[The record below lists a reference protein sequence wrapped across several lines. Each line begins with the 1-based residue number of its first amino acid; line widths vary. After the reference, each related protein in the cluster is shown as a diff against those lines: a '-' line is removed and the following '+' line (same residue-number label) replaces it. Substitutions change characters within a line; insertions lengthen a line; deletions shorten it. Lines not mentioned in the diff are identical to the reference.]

1 VAVTKRACAP
11 FEEVTFVLG
20 AAVYRPRSTL
30 ALRAG
35 TASLLAV
42 CAVAGT
48 AAGPARAWGT
58 ASGGPGFA
66 SVEAARVHPG
76 VLLIADHK
84 GCTANF
90 VFTDAAGTYYLG
102 EAAHCTSRGEID
114 EFNGCTDDVLPLG
127 TRVDVDGAEVSGKL
141 AYSSWGAMQAAG
153 EKDKETCLN
162 NDFALIRLPAAA
174 TAQLNPSVPHFGGP
188 TGLDTDGS
196 RPGDLVYSYGNSPTR
211 FGIAA
216 LSPKYGV
223 VADQIEDG
231 WTHLTY
237 FVTPVIPGDSGS
249 GVLDAQGRAQ
259 GVASSLILFP
269 STGAN
274 GVADLAMAL
283 EYARAHSGIRGLRL
297 VEGTAPFVVS
307 AAG

>member
-1 VAVTKRACAP
+1 MN
-11 FEEVTFVLG
+11 
-20 AAVYRPRSTL
+20 RPRSIP

-35 TASLLAV
+35 AASLLALCV
-42 CAVAGT
+42 VA
-48 AAGPARAWGT
+48 AAFAGPARAT
-58 ASGGPGFA
+58 ATGGPGFA
-66 SVEAARVHPG
+66 SIEKARVHPG

-90 VFTDAAGTYYLG
+90 VFTDVAGNYYLG

-114 EFNGCTDDVLPLG
+114 DFNGCTDDVLPLG
-127 TRVDVDGAEVSGKL
+127 TQVDVDGAEVSGKL
-141 AYSSWGAMQAAG
+141 AYNSWAAMQAAG
-153 EKDKETCLN
+153 EKDKATCLN

-174 TAQLNPSVPHFGGP
+174 TAQLNPSMPHFGGP

-196 RPGDLVYSYGNSPTR
+196 TGGDLVYSYGNSPTR
-211 FGIAA
+211 FGITA

-223 VADQIEDG
+223 VTDQVEDG

-249 GVLDAQGRAQ
+249 GVLDAQGRAK

-269 STGAN
+269 SVGGN

-283 EYARAHSGIRGLRL
+283 DYARAHSGIKGLRL
-297 VEGTAPFVVS
+297 VEGTAPFQVS
-307 AAG
+307 

>member
-1 VAVTKRACAP
+1 MIRLRRTPAFRA
-11 FEEVTFVLG
+11 G
-20 AAVYRPRSTL
+20 AALLL
-30 ALRAG
+30 AL
-35 TASLLAV
+35 
-42 CAVAGT
+42 CAVAG
-48 AAGPARAWGT
+48 AAPGTARANDTGR
-58 ASGGPGFA
+58 PGFA
-66 SVEAARVHPG
+66 SAEAARVHPG

-90 VFTDAAGTYYLG
+90 VFTDATGAYYLG

-127 TRVDVDGAEVSGKL
+127 TRVDIDGAEVSGTL
-141 AYSSWGAMQAAG
+141 AYNSWGTMQAVG

-174 TAQLNPSVPHFGGP
+174 TPQLNPSMPHFGGP

-196 RPGDLVYSYGNSPTR
+196 NRGDLVYSYGNSPTR

-216 LSPKYGV
+216 LAPKYGV
-223 VADQIEDG
+223 VDEQISGG

-249 GVLDAQGRAQ
+249 GVLDAQGRAK
-259 GVASSLILFP
+259 GIASSLILFP
-269 STGAN
+269 SAGGN
-274 GVADLAMAL
+274 GVVDLDMAL
-283 EYARAHSGIRGLRL
+283 AYARQHSGIKGLRL
-297 VEGTAPFVVS
+297 VDGTTPFS
-307 AAG
+307 AAFSAG